1 MKHSDFIKSV
11 AAGSALTQ
19 EQVKQCLK
27 NAAYVIHDQVNLGEE
42 VVVKGIGKFSKKRRA
57 ERIGKNP
64 ATGEKVAIPAKDIVL
79 FKADKEFKD
88 FINK

>member
-11 AAGSALTQ
+11 AAESSLTQ

-27 NAAYVIHDQVNLGEE
+27 NAANVIHDQVNLGEE
-42 VVVKGIGKFSKKRRA
+42 VIIKGIGKFSKKRRS
-57 ERIGKNP
+57 ERMGKNP
-64 ATGEKVAIPAKDIVL
+64 ATGEKVTIPAKNIVL

-88 FINK
+88 FINE